1 MVNMTNRNT
10 VLSHYNNSL
19 TIINIDNDEVMAFV
33 ELIEGEDS
41 FIFNMITA
49 EEGYDTSILE
59 AVLMFTHPKGVIV
72 SSEGDLG
79 IWEKINHKDGIIKEK
94 LGYETKVMMVPTDK
108 YEKLINLTLLLNHE
122 EIYKQGKDYFNLKN
136 NS

>member
-1 MVNMTNRNT
+1 MTNRNT

-19 TIINIDNDEVMAFV
+19 TIIDINNDEVMAFV

-41 FIFNMITA
+41 FIFNMITT

-79 IWEKINHKDGIIKEK
+79 MWEKIIHKDGIIKEK
-94 LGYETKVMMVPTDK
+94 LGYETKVMMVPTDQYK
-108 YEKLINLTLLLNHE
+108 KLINLTLLLNHE

-136 NS
+136 NN

>member
-1 MVNMTNRNT
+1 MTNRNT

-19 TIINIDNDEVMAFV
+19 TIIDINNDEVMAFV

-41 FIFNMITA
+41 FIFNMITT

-79 IWEKINHKDGIIKEK
+79 IWEKIIHKDGIIKEK
-94 LGYETKVMMVPTDK
+94 LGYETKVMMVPTDQYK
-108 YEKLINLTLLLNHE
+108 KLINLTLLLNHE

-136 NS
+136 NN

>member
-10 VLSHYNNSL
+10 ILSHYNNSL
-19 TIINIDNDEVMAFV
+19 TIIDINNDEVMAFV

-41 FIFNMITA
+41 FIFNMITT

-79 IWEKINHKDGIIKEK
+79 IWEKIIHKDGIIKEK
-94 LGYETKVMMVPTDK
+94 LGYETKVMMVPTDQYK
-108 YEKLINLTLLLNHE
+108 KLINLTLLLNHE

-136 NS
+136 NN

>member
-1 MVNMTNRNT
+1 MTNRNT
-10 VLSHYNNSL
+10 ILSHYNNSL
-19 TIINIDNDEVMAFV
+19 TIIDINNDEVMAFV

-41 FIFNMITA
+41 FIFNMITT

-72 SSEGDLG
+72 SSEGYLG
-79 IWEKINHKDGIIKEK
+79 IWEKIIHKDGIIKEK
-94 LGYETKVMMVPTDK
+94 LGYETKVMMVPTDQYK
-108 YEKLINLTLLLNHE
+108 KLINLTLLLNHE

-136 NS
+136 NN

>member
-1 MVNMTNRNT
+1 MTNRNT
-10 VLSHYNNSL
+10 ILSHYNNSL
-19 TIINIDNDEVMAFV
+19 TIIDINNDEVMAFV
-33 ELIEGEDS
+33 VLIEGEDS
-41 FIFNMITA
+41 FIFNMITT

-79 IWEKINHKDGIIKEK
+79 IWEKIIHKDGIIKEK
-94 LGYETKVMMVPTDK
+94 LGYETKVMMVPTDQYK
-108 YEKLINLTLLLNHE
+108 KLINLTLLLNHE

-136 NS
+136 NN

>member
-1 MVNMTNRNT
+1 MINISNRNT

-19 TIINIDNDEVMAFV
+19 TIIDIDTDEVMAFV
-33 ELIEGEDS
+33 ELIEDKDS
-41 FIFNMITA
+41 FIFNMITT

-79 IWEKINHKDGIIKEK
+79 IWEKIYHKDGIIKEK
-94 LGYETKVMMVPTDK
+94 LGYETKVMMVPTDQ
-108 YEKLINLTLLLNHE
+108 YEKLINLSLLLNHE
-122 EIYKQGKDYFNLKN
+122 EINKQGKDYFNLKN
-136 NS
+136 NN

>member
-1 MVNMTNRNT
+1 MTNRNT
-10 VLSHYNNSL
+10 ILSHYNNSL
-19 TIINIDNDEVMAFV
+19 TIIDINNDEVMAFV

-41 FIFNMITA
+41 FIFNMITT

-79 IWEKINHKDGIIKEK
+79 MWEKIIHKDGIIKEK
-94 LGYETKVMMVPTDK
+94 LGYETKVMMVPTDQYK
-108 YEKLINLTLLLNHE
+108 KLINLTLLLNHE

-136 NS
+136 NN

>member
-1 MVNMTNRNT
+1 MTNRYT

-19 TIINIDNDEVMAFV
+19 TIIDINNDEVMAFV

-41 FIFNMITA
+41 FIFNMITT

-79 IWEKINHKDGIIKEK
+79 MWEKIIHKDGIIKEK
-94 LGYETKVMMVPTDK
+94 LGYETKVMMVPTDQYK
-108 YEKLINLTLLLNHE
+108 KLINLTLLLNHE

-136 NS
+136 NN

>member
-1 MVNMTNRNT
+1 MTNRNT

-19 TIINIDNDEVMAFV
+19 TIIDINNDEVMAFV

-41 FIFNMITA
+41 FIFNMITT

-79 IWEKINHKDGIIKEK
+79 ICEKINHKDGIIKEK
-94 LGYETKVMMVPTDK
+94 LGYETKVMMVPTDQYK
-108 YEKLINLTLLLNHE
+108 KLINLTLLLNHE

-136 NS
+136 NN

>member
-1 MVNMTNRNT
+1 MTNRNT

-19 TIINIDNDEVMAFV
+19 TIIDINNDEVMAFV

-41 FIFNMITA
+41 FIFNMITT

-79 IWEKINHKDGIIKEK
+79 MWEKIIHKDGIIKEK
-94 LGYETKVMMVPTDK
+94 LGYETKVMMVPTDQYK
-108 YEKLINLTLLLNHE
+108 KLIN
-122 EIYKQGKDYFNLKN
+122 QFF
-136 NS
+136 

>member
-1 MVNMTNRNT
+1 MTNRNT
-10 VLSHYNNSL
+10 ILSHYNNSL
-19 TIINIDNDEVMAFV
+19 TIIDINNDEVMAFV

-41 FIFNMITA
+41 FIFNMITT

-79 IWEKINHKDGIIKEK
+79 IWEKIIHKDGIIKEK
-94 LGYETKVMMVPTDK
+94 LGYETKVMMVPTDQYK
-108 YEKLINLTLLLNHE
+108 KLINLTLLLNHE

-136 NS
+136 NN